1 MKASRPCLGAR
12 HWSSGR
18 TADRTW
24 CRCDYTHVNYQCRHV
39 RYVVK
44 AWCTRYQARR
54 VDPMPCSYWSSA
66 DVPGSSHVRCPPNIV
81 AMYTSTLLLSCLAG
95 RLICHRRA
103 TKPENCGPLPV
114 TTSLLSE
121 PLFARISFIVHSF
134 GPQTLTLV
142 HLLDGRSHIVSGLF
156 VRPLVLGFLGGV
168 VLLKIPRLKS
178 CVLGDCKAAAASASC
193 K

>member
-1 MKASRPCLGAR
+1 MHPLRPVFPPFQYLDLRRQTFCGAKSLDRYMKASRPCLGAR

-18 TADRTW
+18 SADRTW

-81 AMYTSTLLLSCLAG
+81 AMYTSTLCLSCLAA
-95 RLICHRRA
+95 RLICHCRA
-103 TKPENCGPLPV
+103 TKPENCGPLSV
-114 TTSLLSE
+114 ITLFLSE
-121 PLFARISFIVHSF
+121 PLFARISFIFHSF
-134 GPQTLTLV
+134 GPQRLT
-142 HLLDGRSHIVSGLF
+142 
-156 VRPLVLGFLGGV
+156 
-168 VLLKIPRLKS
+168 PR
-178 CVLGDCKAAAASASC
+178 ASPRCS
-193 K
+193 